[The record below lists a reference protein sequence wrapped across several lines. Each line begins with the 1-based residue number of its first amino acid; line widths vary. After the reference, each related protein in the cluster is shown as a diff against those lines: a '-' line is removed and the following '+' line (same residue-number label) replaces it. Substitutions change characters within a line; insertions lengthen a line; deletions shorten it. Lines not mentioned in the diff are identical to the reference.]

1 MIPQRAPLPANRT
14 LSKLQLPELEWD
26 YQNGNG
32 TTKMGMGLPE
42 WEWNYYNGN
51 GTAKAGMGLVR
62 MGAGIPLNIPTI
74 AIATSELG

>member
-26 YQNGNG
+26 YQNWNG
-32 TTKMGMGLPE
+32 TTRMGMELLKQE
-42 WEWNYYNGN
+42 WDYQNGN
-51 GTAKAGMGLVR
+51 GTAKAGMGFVR
-62 MGAGIPLNIPTI
+62 MGTGIPLNIPTI